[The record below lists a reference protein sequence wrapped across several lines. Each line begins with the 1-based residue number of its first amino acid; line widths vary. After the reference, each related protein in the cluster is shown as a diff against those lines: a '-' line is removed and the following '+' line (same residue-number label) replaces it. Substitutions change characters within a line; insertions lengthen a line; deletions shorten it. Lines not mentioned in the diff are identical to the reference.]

1 MKLSTKNQNQLKES
15 LIYTCISC
23 FVIFGINVVRSQNKI
38 GMFDGNIDIGV
49 CKIKGYSD
57 YSEEDQT
64 YKISGSG
71 TNMWFGEDDFQY
83 LWTTIQGDFI
93 LRAEV
98 KFIGKGVD
106 PHRKVGWIVRNN
118 LDDNSKHVNATTH
131 GDGLT
136 TLQYRRKIGGETRE
150 LISPDTFPD
159 VIQLERSG
167 NTFIMSTS
175 KFGNEL
181 KSVELPDM
189 ELDNSVYIGL
199 YVCSHNPDVL
209 ESAEFRN
216 VRIIKPVNPDFTPYR
231 DYLGSNLEIMDV
243 ESGHRKIIY
252 KSAHSIQAP
261 NWTPEGNR
269 LIYNSKG
276 HLYNYELSTNSITP
290 LNTGFA
296 VNNNND
302 HVLTF
307 DGALLGISNH
317 NQDDGGTSALFY
329 MSAEGDSLPKM
340 VTKPGVGASYL
351 HGWSPD
357 NSKMVFTG
365 NRNGIYDIY
374 TIDINSGAEN
384 QLTNKSTLDDGPEYS
399 PDGEYIFFNSTRTG
413 KMKLWKM
420 KANGEEQ
427 TQLTF
432 DEYNDWFPHIS
443 PDKKWIAFIS
453 FPKDIDPSDH
463 PFYKHCLL
471 RIIPYNGG
479 TPKVIAYIY
488 GGQGSINVP
497 SWSPDSKKIAFVTNT
512 N

>member
-1 MKLSTKNQNQLKES
+1 MKVSM
-15 LIYTCISC
+15 IYNYILC
-23 FVIFGINVVRSQNKI
+23 FLLFGINVVSSQNKI
-38 GMFDGNIDIGV
+38 GIFDRNADIGE
-49 CKIKGYSD
+49 CRLQGFSE
-57 YSEEDQT
+57 YSEKNQT

-71 TNMWFGEDDFQY
+71 TNMWFGKDDFHY

-98 KFIGKGVD
+98 KFLGEGVD
-106 PHRKVGWIVRNN
+106 PHRKVGWIVKNS
-118 LDDNSKHVNATTH
+118 LDANSKHVNATTH

-136 TLQYRRKIGGETRE
+136 TLQFRKEIGGDTNEV
-150 LISPDTFPD
+150 ISEDTYPD
-159 VIQLERSG
+159 VIQLERKG
-167 NTFIMSTS
+167 NKFIMSTA
-175 KFGNEL
+175 KFGEEFT
-181 KSVELPDM
+181 SVELPDL

-216 VRIIKPVNPDFTPYR
+216 VRIIRPVDPNFTPYR
-231 DYLGSNLEIMDV
+231 DYLASNLEILDIG
-243 ESGHRKIIY
+243 SGHREIIY
-252 KSAHSIQAP
+252 RSAHSIQAP
-261 NWTPEGNR
+261 NWTPDGKR

-276 HLYNYELSTNSITP
+276 HLYNYELSTNSISP

-307 DGALLGISNH
+307 DGTLLGLSNH
-317 NQDDGGTSALFY
+317 NPDDGGTSALY
-329 MSAEGDSLPKM
+329 YLPAQGDSLPTM

-357 NSKMVFTG
+357 NKKMVFTG
-365 NRNGIYDIY
+365 NRNGAYDIY
-374 TIDINSGAEN
+374 TIDVHSGKEE
-384 QLTNKSTLDDGPEYS
+384 QLTNKTTLDDGPEYS

-413 KMKLWKM
+413 KMKLWRM
-420 KANGEEQ
+420 KANGEDK

-432 DEYNDWFPHIS
+432 DEYNDWFPHVS

-471 RIIPYNGG
+471 RIMPYEGG
-479 TPKVIAYIY
+479 KPKVIAYIY

-512 N
+512 K

>member
-1 MKLSTKNQNQLKES
+1 MRVSKIYYHVFFIVISGMYLSNA
-15 LIYTCISC
+15 
-23 FVIFGINVVRSQNKI
+23 QNKI
-38 GMFDGNIDIGV
+38 GIFDGNIDIGE
-49 CKIKGYSD
+49 CSIKGFSKYD
-57 YSEEDQT
+57 AEFQT
-64 YKISGSG
+64 YKIGGSG
-71 TNMWFGEDDFQY
+71 TNMWFGKDDFQY

-98 KFIGKGVD
+98 KFLGKGVD
-106 PHRKVGWIVRNN
+106 PHRKVGWIVKNN
-118 LDDNSKHVNATTH
+118 LDTNSQHVNATTH

-136 TLQYRRKIGGETRE
+136 TLQYRKETGGNTDEV
-150 LISPDTFPD
+150 ISSDTFPD
-159 VIQLERSG
+159 VIQLERRGS
-167 NTFIMSTS
+167 TYIMSTA
-175 KFGNEL
+175 KFGEEF
-181 KSVELPDM
+181 KSVELKNM
-189 ELDNSVYIGL
+189 ELDNAVYIGI
-199 YVCSHNPDVL
+199 YVCSHNPEVM
-209 ESAEFRN
+209 EIAEYRN
-216 VRIIKPVNPDFTPYR
+216 VRIIRPVDPDYTPYR

-243 ESGHRKIIY
+243 GSGHRKIIY
-252 KSAHSIQAP
+252 RSEHSIQAP
-261 NWTPEGNR
+261 NWTTDGKK

-276 HLYNYELSTNSITP
+276 HLFNYNLSSNSITP

-307 DGALLGISNH
+307 DGTLLGISNH
-317 NQDDGGTSALFY
+317 NQDDSGTSALFY
-329 MSAEGDSLPKM
+329 MPAEGDSLPKM

-357 NSKMVFTG
+357 NKKMVFTG

-374 TIDINSGAEN
+374 TIDIDSGTEN
-384 QLTNKSTLDDGPEYS
+384 QLTNQSTLDDGPEYS

-420 KANGEEQ
+420 KANGEDQ

-471 RIIPYNGG
+471 RIMPYNGG

-512 N
+512 K

>member
-1 MKLSTKNQNQLKES
+1 MRVSKIYYHVFFIVISGMYLSNA
-15 LIYTCISC
+15 
-23 FVIFGINVVRSQNKI
+23 QNKLGI
-38 GMFDGNIDIGV
+38 FDGNIDIGE
-49 CKIKGYSD
+49 CSIKGFSKYD
-57 YSEEDQT
+57 AEFQT
-64 YKISGSG
+64 YKIGGSG
-71 TNMWFGEDDFQY
+71 TNMWFGKDDFQY

-98 KFIGKGVD
+98 KFLGKGVD
-106 PHRKVGWIVRNN
+106 PHRKVGWIVKNN
-118 LDDNSKHVNATTH
+118 LDTNSQHVNATTH

-136 TLQYRRKIGGETRE
+136 TLQYRKETGGNTDEV
-150 LISPDTFPD
+150 ISSDTFPD
-159 VIQLERSG
+159 VIQLERRGS
-167 NTFIMSTS
+167 TYIMSTA
-175 KFGNEL
+175 KFGEEF
-181 KSVELPDM
+181 KSVELKNM
-189 ELDNSVYIGL
+189 ELDNAVYIGI
-199 YVCSHNPDVL
+199 YVCSHNPEVM
-209 ESAEFRN
+209 EIAEYRN
-216 VRIIKPVNPDFTPYR
+216 VRIIRPVDPDYTPYR

-243 ESGHRKIIY
+243 GSGHRKIIY
-252 KSAHSIQAP
+252 RSEHSIQAP
-261 NWTPEGNR
+261 NWTTDGKK

-276 HLYNYELSTNSITP
+276 HLFNYNLSSNSITP

-307 DGALLGISNH
+307 DGTLLGISNH
-317 NQDDGGTSALFY
+317 NQDDSGTSALFY

-357 NSKMVFTG
+357 NKKMVFTG

-374 TIDINSGAEN
+374 TIDIDSGTEN
-384 QLTNKSTLDDGPEYS
+384 QLTNQSTLDDGPEYS

-420 KANGEEQ
+420 KANGEDQ

-471 RIIPYNGG
+471 RIMPYNGG

-512 N
+512 K

>member
-1 MKLSTKNQNQLKES
+1 MKTSKLYYILLSCLIVAINSTNAQNQ
-15 LIYTCISC
+15 IG
-23 FVIFGINVVRSQNKI
+23 IFDRNG
-38 GMFDGNIDIGV
+38 DIGE
-49 CKIKGYSD
+49 CRLQGFSE
-57 YSEEDQT
+57 YSEENQT

-71 TNMWFGEDDFQY
+71 TNMWFGKDDFQY

-98 KFIGKGVD
+98 RFIGEGVD
-106 PHRKVGWIVRNN
+106 PHRKAGWIVKNS
-118 LDDNSKHVNATTH
+118 LDTNSQHVNASTH

-136 TLQYRRKIGGETRE
+136 TLQYRKETGGDTDEV
-150 LISPDTFPD
+150 ISGDTYPD

-167 NTFIMSTS
+167 NKFIMSTA
-175 KFGNEL
+175 KFGEEFTI
-181 KSVELPDM
+181 VELPKL

-216 VRIIKPVNPDFTPYR
+216 VRIIRPVDPNYTPYR
-231 DYLGSNLEIMDV
+231 DYLASNLEILDIG
-243 ESGHRKIIY
+243 SGNREIIY

-261 NWTPEGNR
+261 NWTPDGKR

-276 HLYNYELSTNSITP
+276 HLYNYELSTNFISP

-307 DGALLGISNH
+307 DGTLLGISNH
-317 NQDDGGTSALFY
+317 NQDDGGTSALYY
-329 MSAEGDSLPKM
+329 MPAQGDSLPTM

-357 NSKMVFTG
+357 NKKMVFTG
-365 NRNGIYDIY
+365 NRNNAYDIY
-374 TIDINSGAEN
+374 TIDLDSGKEQ
-384 QLTNKSTLDDGPEYS
+384 QLTNKNTLDDGPEYS

-413 KMKLWKM
+413 KMKLWRM
-420 KANGEEQ
+420 KANGEDK

-471 RIIPYNGG
+471 RIMPYEGG
-479 TPKVIAYIY
+479 KPKVIAYIY

-497 SWSPDSKKIAFVTNT
+497 SWSPDSTKIAFVTNT

>member
-1 MKLSTKNQNQLKES
+1 MIFAINGVKAQNQ
-15 LIYTCISC
+15 IG
-23 FVIFGINVVRSQNKI
+23 IFDNNG
-38 GMFDGNIDIGV
+38 DIGD
-49 CKIKGYSD
+49 CIIEGNSEYSR
-57 YSEEDQT
+57 EDQT

-98 KFIGKGVD
+98 KFLGPGID
-106 PHRKVGWIVRNN
+106 PHRKVGWIVKNN
-118 LDDNSKHVNATTH
+118 LDANSKHVNATTH

-136 TLQYRRKIGGETRE
+136 SLQYRNEIGRETRE
-150 LISPDTFPD
+150 VISSDTFPD

-167 NTFIMSTS
+167 NTYIMSTA
-175 KFGNEL
+175 KYGEEFTNVEL
-181 KSVELPDM
+181 KDM
-189 ELDNSVYIGL
+189 ELDNSVYIGI
-199 YVCSHNPDVL
+199 YICSHKPEIM
-209 ESAEFRN
+209 ESAEYRN
-216 VRIIKPVNPDFTPYR
+216 VRIIRPVDPDFRPYR

-243 ESGHRKIIY
+243 SSGHREIIY
-252 KSAHSIQAP
+252 RSAHSIQAP
-261 NWTPEGNR
+261 NWTPDGKK

-276 HLYNYELSTNSITP
+276 HLYNYEISSNTISTF
-290 LNTGFA
+290 NTGFA

-307 DGALLGISNH
+307 DGTLLGISNH
-317 NQDDGGTSALFY
+317 NPDDGRTSALY
-329 MSAEGDSLPKM
+329 YLPAQGDSLPKM
-340 VTKPGVGASYL
+340 VTKTGVGASYL

-357 NSKMVFTG
+357 NKKMVFTG
-365 NRNGIYDIY
+365 NRNGVYDIY
-374 TIDINSGAEN
+374 TIDIDSGTEN
-384 QLTNKSTLDDGPEYS
+384 QLTNQSTLDDGPEFS

-420 KANGEEQ
+420 KANGEDQ

-471 RIIPYNGG
+471 RIMPYEGG
-479 TPKVIAYIY
+479 APKVIAYIY

-512 N
+512 KL

>member
-1 MKLSTKNQNQLKES
+1 MICAIYTVKAQNQ
-15 LIYTCISC
+15 IG
-23 FVIFGINVVRSQNKI
+23 IFDNNS
-38 GMFDGNIDIGV
+38 DIGI
-49 CKIKGYSD
+49 CRLEGFSE
-57 YSEEDQT
+57 YSEENQT
-64 YKISGSG
+64 YKIGGSG
-71 TNMWFGEDDFQY
+71 TNMWFGKDDFQY

-98 KFIGKGVD
+98 KFLGQGVD
-106 PHRKVGWIVRNN
+106 PHRKVGWIVKNN
-118 LDDNSKHVNATTH
+118 LDANSQHVNATTH

-136 TLQYRRKIGGETRE
+136 SLQYRKETGGNTDEV
-150 LISPDTFPD
+150 ISSDTFPD
-159 VIQLERSG
+159 VIQLERRGS
-167 NTFIMSTS
+167 TYIMSS
-175 KFGNEL
+175 AKFGEEFT
-181 KSVELPDM
+181 SVELKDM
-189 ELDNSVYIGL
+189 ELDNSVYIGI
-199 YVCSHNPDVL
+199 YVCSHNPEVM
-209 ESAEFRN
+209 ETAEYRN
-216 VRIIKPVNPDFTPYR
+216 VRIIRPVDPDFTPYR

-243 ESGHRKIIY
+243 SSGHREIIY
-252 KSAHSIQAP
+252 RSAHSIQAP
-261 NWTPEGNR
+261 NWTPDGKK

-276 HLYNYELSTNSITP
+276 HLYNYDLSSNSITP

-307 DGALLGISNH
+307 DGTLLGISNH
-317 NQDDGGTSALFY
+317 NPDDGRTSALY
-329 MSAEGDSLPKM
+329 YLPTEGDSLPKM

-357 NSKMVFTG
+357 NKKMVFTG
-365 NRNGIYDIY
+365 NRNGAYDIY
-374 TIDINSGAEN
+374 AIDIDSGKEH
-384 QLTNKSTLDDGPEYS
+384 QLTNQNTLDDGPEYS
-399 PDGEYIFFNSTRTG
+399 PDGEFIFFNSTRTG
-413 KMKLWKM
+413 KMKLWRM
-420 KANGEEQ
+420 KANGEDQ

-471 RIIPYNGG
+471 RIMPYNGG
-479 TPKVIAYIY
+479 TPKVMAYIY

-512 N
+512 KRWF